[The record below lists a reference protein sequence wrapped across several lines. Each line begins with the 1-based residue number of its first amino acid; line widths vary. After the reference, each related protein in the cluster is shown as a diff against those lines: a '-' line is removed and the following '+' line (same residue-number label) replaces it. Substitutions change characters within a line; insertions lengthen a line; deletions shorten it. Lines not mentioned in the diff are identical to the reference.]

1 VSSQDERVGVNES
14 LFREVN
20 ERIDQLAEELGTGSS
35 FEIVCECGD
44 AACAARVAIT
54 ADAYQELRADVH
66 RFAVMPGHEQPEVER
81 VVERRGAY
89 LVVEKTDP
97 DAARAAEELA

>member
-1 VSSQDERVGVNES
+1 VSNQGERIGVNEA

-20 ERIDQLAEELGTGSS
+20 ERIDQLTEELGTGSS

-44 AACAARVAIT
+44 AACVARVSIT
-54 ADAYQELRADVH
+54 AEAYRELRADVH
-66 RFAVMPGHEQPEVER
+66 RFAVMPGHEQPDVER

>member
-1 VSSQDERVGVNES
+1 MTDRGKRVGMNEA

-20 ERIDQLAEELGTGSS
+20 DGIDRLQDDLGGAAS

-44 AACAARVAIT
+44 AGCIERFSIT
-54 ADAYQELRADVH
+54 DGDYEALRSDVH
-66 RFAVMPGHEQPEVER
+66 RFAVIPGHERPDIERTVER
-81 VVERRGAY
+81 CAGY

-97 DAARAAEELA
+97 DAARAVEETA

>member
-1 VSSQDERVGVNES
+1 MNEA

-20 ERIDQLAEELGTGSS
+20 ERIDQLQDELGTGST

-44 AACAARVAIT
+44 AACVERFTIT
-54 ADAYQELRADVH
+54 ADAYEALRQDVR
-66 RFAVMPGHEQPEVER
+66 RFAVMPGHERPDVER
-81 VVERRGAY
+81 TIERRETY

-97 DAARAAEELA
+97 DAARAAEKLA

>member
-1 VSSQDERVGVNES
+1 MNEA

-20 ERIDQLAEELGTGSS
+20 ERIDQLQDELGTGST

-44 AACAARVAIT
+44 AACVERLTIT
-54 ADAYQELRADVH
+54 ADEYEALREDVH
-66 RFAVMPGHEQPEVER
+66 HFAVMPGHERPDVER
-81 VVERRGAY
+81 TIERRGDY

-97 DAARAAEELA
+97 DAARAAEELS